1 MTLWELIILHIFEIP
16 SSCRPEILKILF
28 VAPHPVK
35 SLQKCPEMSRNVKKS
50 QELSRNVQKCPQ
62 MSTNVQKRPEM
73 CRNVQKCAYVIHG
86 CPLQSRCHEEV
97 LYTRLNRS
105 CSINSAASFPPAN
118 NTAASTSASSSVS
131 TCLAAAASADAAV
144 AASMEAA
151 AETPNNFTQQHKG
164 SFYSGS
170 TIFHKVL
177 IFWEGRKNLRNLHCC
192 RFVLYSNGLILWP
205 SQNIWALSP
214 SWSKSK

>member
-1 MTLWELIILHIFEIP
+1 M
-16 SSCRPEILKILF
+16 SRN
-28 VAPHPVK
+28 V
-35 SLQKCPEMSRNVKKS
+35 QKCPEMSRY
-50 QELSRNVQKCPQ
+50 VQKCQ
-62 MSTNVQKRPEM
+62 EM

-164 SFYSGS
+164 SFYSAGTFVIKFIYSEKATQFCEISIEDLSFIVTVKS
-170 TIFHKVL
+170 TVEILQNFVAFSEYLNFIPKQTNHIIF
-177 IFWEGRKNLRNLHCC
+177 
-192 RFVLYSNGLILWP
+192 
-205 SQNIWALSP
+205 
-214 SWSKSK
+214 

>member
-1 MTLWELIILHIFEIP
+1 M
-16 SSCRPEILKILF
+16 SSN
-28 VAPHPVK
+28 V
-35 SLQKCPEMSRNVKKS
+35 QKCPEMSRNVQKCL
-50 QELSRNVQKCPQ
+50 QVSRNVK
-62 MSTNVQKRPEM
+62 
-73 CRNVQKCAYVIHG
+73 KCAYVIHG

-151 AETPNNFTQQHKG
+151 QAETPNNFTQQHKG

-170 TIFHKVL
+170 TICHKVH
-177 IFWEGRKNLRNLHCC
+177 IF
-192 RFVLYSNGLILWP
+192 
-205 SQNIWALSP
+205 
-214 SWSKSK
+214 